1 MLAASVAKRPVQV
14 NRKLWEAAAAPLM
27 LRIMS
32 DPACNRMTATTSE
45 QPSTAAIRPVSP
57 TVLPASVRRRMFLF
71 LGILV
76 VLVAVGSPSG
86 GLFEIA
92 LSLLLKNKLQLS
104 ASEVSN
110 FRALVAIPIYLS
122 AVFGFVRDRWNPL
135 GMRDRGFILLFGSL
149 TVALY
154 ILLAFVPVNYATL
167 LGAILL
173 LRVSFRLVSSAE
185 NGLLSTLAQQ
195 HTMSGQISALWNV
208 VVSLISVASV
218 LLGGK
223 LSDRL
228 EAESGGRAF
237 HILFLVC
244 AAVVAGVVL
253 YGWWRPGVVF
263 DNVRDERLGRNH
275 PIDDLR
281 RLVAYWPVY
290 PALLIMLLW
299 NFAPGTDTPLLYYLQ
314 RSFHATDTQW
324 GEFNAIFSASF
335 IPTFAAFGVLSTSVP
350 LNKLLVWGTVIG
362 VPQII
367 PLLFI
372 HSVNDALLAA
382 VAMGLMGGV
391 ASAAYVALVIR
402 SCPRGLQGTVL
413 MMSAALQVIATRLG
427 DILGTRLYDN
437 FGGFQSCVIAITIVY
452 ALILPTLL
460 LVPRK
465 LICTADGEINGE
477 FAEI

>member
-1 MLAASVAKRPVQV
+1 
-14 NRKLWEAAAAPLM
+14 
-27 LRIMS
+27 MS
-32 DPACNRMTATTSE
+32 N
-45 QPSTAAIRPVSP
+45 TAAIRPVRP
-57 TVLPASVRRRMFLF
+57 TVLPAPVRLRILLL

-76 VLVAVGSPSG
+76 LLVAVGSPSG

-104 ASEVSN
+104 ASEVAN
-110 FRALVAIPIYLS
+110 FRAVAAIPIYLS
-122 AVFGFVRDRWNPL
+122 AVFGFVRDLWNPF

-154 ILLAFVPVNYATL
+154 ILLTFVPVTYATL

-173 LRVSFRLVSSAE
+173 LRISFRLVSSAE
-185 NGLLSTLAQQ
+185 NGLLSTLGQQ
-195 HTMSGQISALWNV
+195 HTMSGQVSALWNV
-208 VVSLISVASV
+208 VLSAIAVAGL

-223 LSDRL
+223 LSDLL
-228 EAESGGRAF
+228 EAGGGDRAF

-244 AAVVAGVVL
+244 AAVVAGVVV
-253 YGWWRPGVVF
+253 YGWWRPSVVF
-263 DNVRDERLGRNH
+263 DNVRAERQGRNH

-281 RLVAYWPVY
+281 RLAKYWPIY

-299 NFAPGTDTPLLYYLQ
+299 SFAPGTDTPLLFYLQ
-314 RSFHATDTQW
+314 RTFHATDTQW
-324 GEFNAIFSASF
+324 GEWNAIFAASF
-335 IPTFAAFGVLSTSVP
+335 IPTFALFGILCTRVP
-350 LNKLLVWGTVIG
+350 LSKLLVWGTIIG
-362 VPQII
+362 IPQMI

-372 HSVNDALLAA
+372 DSVNDALIAA

-391 ASAAYVALVIR
+391 ASGAYVALVIR
-402 SCPRGLQGTVL
+402 SCPPALQGTVL
-413 MMSAALQVIATRLG
+413 MMSAALEVAAARLG

-437 FGGFQSCVIAITIVY
+437 FGGFQTCVIAITIVY

-465 LICTADGEINGE
+465 LISTADGEI
-477 FAEI
+477 